1 MPKQPPRCVSH
12 RALNCCLYIYL
23 AWCVCIIS
31 NACFLG
37 KENPEKTATAKEL
50 QAAARKLA
58 REKRAE
64 KKAQDAA
71 EKRSLDKQRNAK
83 PLADSKITKVGSLEH
98 IKLVDLF

>member
-1 MPKQPPRCVSH
+1 M
-12 RALNCCLYIYL
+12 
-23 AWCVCIIS
+23 
-31 NACFLG
+31 G

-71 EKRSLDKQRNAK
+71 EKRSLDA
-83 PLADSKITKVGSLEH
+83 KITKVGSLEH